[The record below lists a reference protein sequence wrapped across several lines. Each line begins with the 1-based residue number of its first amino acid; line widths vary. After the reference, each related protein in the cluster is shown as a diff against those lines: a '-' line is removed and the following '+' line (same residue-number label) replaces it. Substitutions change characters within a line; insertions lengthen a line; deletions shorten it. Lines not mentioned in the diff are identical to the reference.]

1 MEHKIRMRRSFARTA
16 GILLAA
22 LAWAAPFSA
31 AAEPT
36 PGDSPEARIRQIDGI
51 VDSLGE
57 EAAPA
62 VVRFLADRDL
72 SVRSHAVRRL
82 VELGEPAVDPLIAA
96 LGDERT
102 RWLASG
108 ALINLGD
115 LSVRRTVLALKNPD
129 PAIRRNALFVLRQ
142 LDARAAAPSIQNA
155 LSDPDPSVQVQ
166 AIQTVPQFGGEG
178 ALRLVL
184 EKTSSPLPPVREA
197 AVGSLPKF
205 GEEAVPALLSLLD
218 PVRPD
223 DVRIQAIRA
232 LGTLGSR
239 KALGRLVQAADDP
252 SPMVRYYA
260 CLALGDTGDPS
271 VLPALGTLLADP
283 DPEVR
288 QAASEACARMPR
300 DARPHLARFLAEGPE
315 EQRIAA
321 ATAARIARDR
331 ELIPSLTD
339 SLHDPSPDVR
349 ISAVAA
355 LMVMEEPETVEP
367 LVEALRDERIRW
379 IVVMALRRVGDR
391 NLRPLLRRTGEPELD
406 YWKQF
411 VLEGM
416 GDRIL
421 PGCLESLEREEDVGT
436 RIATLCSMRQIKDTR
451 AVYPLIRLLPDPK
464 LGYVAGY
471 VLSQMGEIAVE
482 PLLLSLQDES
492 PTARARAASA
502 LGEIGLER
510 VVRPLREMLADP
522 DPEVRLAAREAIR
535 RIVREEECP
544 PGPESCPN

>member
-1 MEHKIRMRRSFARTA
+1 MERGIRMRRSMARCA
-16 GILLAA
+16 GILLAVFA
-22 LAWAAPFSA
+22 GA
-31 AAEPT
+31 AAFPATAGPLPE
-36 PGDSPEARIRQIDGI
+36 DSPEARIRRIDGI
-51 VDSLGE
+51 VDSEGE
-57 EAAPA
+57 GAAPT

-72 SVRSHAVRRL
+72 AVRSHAVRRL
-82 VELGEPAVDPLIAA
+82 VELGEPAVDPLLLA
-96 LGDERT
+96 LADERT

-108 ALINLGD
+108 ALINLGEPA
-115 LSVRRTVLALKNPD
+115 VRKTVLALKHPD

-166 AIQTVPQFGGEG
+166 AVQTVAQFGGEG

-184 EKTSSPLPPVREA
+184 GKAHSPVPEVREA

-239 KALGRLVQAADDP
+239 EALGRLVKAGSDP

-260 CLALGDTGDPS
+260 CQALGDTGDPS
-271 VLPALGTLLADP
+271 VLPVLGTLLADP

-331 ELIPSLTD
+331 TLIPSLTD
-339 SLHDPSPDVR
+339 ALHDPSPDVR

-391 NLRPLLRRTGEPELD
+391 NLRPLLRRTGDPEHD

-421 PGCLESLEREEDVGT
+421 PGCLETLEREEDVGT

-451 AVYPLIRLLPDPK
+451 AVYPLVRLLPDPK

-471 VLSQMGEIAVE
+471 VLSQMGEVAVE
-482 PLLLSLQDES
+482 PLLLSLRDES
-492 PTARARAASA
+492 PAARARAATA
-502 LGEIGLER
+502 LGQIGLER

-522 DPEVRLAAREAIR
+522 DPEVRLAVRQAIR
-535 RIVREEECP
+535 RISREEECQLV
-544 PGPESCPN
+544 PESCPN